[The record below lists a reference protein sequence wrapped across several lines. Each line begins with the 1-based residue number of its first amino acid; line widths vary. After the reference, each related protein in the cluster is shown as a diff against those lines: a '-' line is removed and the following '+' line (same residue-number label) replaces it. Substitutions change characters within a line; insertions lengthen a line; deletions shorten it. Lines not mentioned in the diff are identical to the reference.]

1 MKIYSYFKNNAEEN
15 ISLKFRSKNVDETR
29 NYFIKETKQKEL
41 MSNKQKKV
49 LTTLNYIKHFLILA
63 SAVTESIFISFLA
76 SLLVIPTEI
85 TSSAIELKISATTA
99 GIKNCKSIIKQKKKK
114 YEKIVLLTKP
124 KLNSIES

>member
-1 MKIYSYFKNNAEEN
+1 MAEEN
-15 ISLKFRSKNVDETR
+15 ISLKFRSKNFDETR

-49 LTTLNYIKHFLILA
+49 LTTLNYIKQFLILA

-114 YEKIVLLTKP
+114 HEKIVLLTKS